1 MIPMAERRSRA
12 KSGRKLGG
20 KVALLFPYPEDKC
33 FEIMAGPTMVH
44 RLLGLSS
51 PIERPPV

>member
-1 MIPMAERRSRA
+1 MIPMAERRSGA

-33 FEIMAGPTMVH
+33 FEIMAGPTVH
-44 RLLGLSS
+44 RLLRLSS